1 MGFEV
6 ALDACDLAIAGGT
19 RRKAVERRT
28 IAACS
33 VIMARATAVPQES
46 QERCQSSGY
55 LGNPFVYDRARD
67 TAILIEQ
74 GIFEYLEV
82 WEWPA
87 Q

>member
-1 MGFEV
+1 
-6 ALDACDLAIAGGT
+6 
-19 RRKAVERRT
+19 
-28 IAACS
+28 
-33 VIMARATAVPQES
+33 MARATAVPQEP

>member
-1 MGFEV
+1 M
-6 ALDACDLAIAGGT
+6 AC
-19 RRKAVERRT
+19 
-28 IAACS
+28 
-33 VIMARATAVPQES
+33 ATAVPQEP
-46 QERCQSSGY
+46 QERCQSSGC

-82 WEWPA
+82 CEWPA